1 MIEVNNLRKGV
12 TFELEGELYKVLD
25 YHHIKVARGGATIRV
40 KVRDLRSGA
49 TIEKTFNS
57 GDRVQ
62 DIRLEKREVQ
72 YLYSDGNLY
81 YFMDTETYEQ
91 PVLSAD
97 LLGDAVS
104 YLTDSMT
111 LSLLTYEGEAIDI
124 DLPVTV
130 ELEVVDAEPGFA
142 GDTAQ
147 GATKEVTVST
157 GLKVQT
163 PLFVEVGD
171 VIRIDTRDGSYLT
184 RV

>member
-111 LSLLTYEGEAIDI
+111 LSLLTYEGEAIDV

>member
-1 MIEVNNLRKGV
+1 MIDVTDLRKGV
-12 TFELEGELYKVLD
+12 TFELDGELYKVLE

-40 KVRDLRSGA
+40 KVRNLRSGA
-49 TIEKTFNS
+49 TLEKTFNS

-72 YLYSDGNLY
+72 YLYTDGDLY
-81 YFMDTETYEQ
+81 HFMDTKTYEQ
-91 PVLSAD
+91 PALPAS
-97 LLGDAVS
+97 LLGDAIN
-104 YLTDSMT
+104 YLTDGMT
-111 LSLLTYEGEAIDI
+111 LSLLTYEGEAIDVE
-124 DLPVTV
+124 LPVTV

-163 PLFVEVGD
+163 PLFVQVGD